1 MQLRPAPASGAQR
14 STLEELVRSGPN
26 LRGLNRTVKA
36 LVLEESDQAL
46 LALARSLARAVD
58 VDPCG
63 DCGAIQTAALWK
75 EYRATVL
82 ALLEAGTPDDV
93 DDETAAFRLTIQTPV
108 RAKVVNTPE
117 S

>member
-1 MQLRPAPASGAQR
+1 M
-14 STLEELVRSGPN
+14 VRAGPN

-36 LVLEESDQAL
+36 LELAEADQAL

-63 DCGAIQTAALWK
+63 DCGAIQTAAVWK

-108 RAKVVNTPE
+108 RATVVNSSDP
-117 S
+117 

>member
-1 MQLRPAPASGAQR
+1 MRA
-14 STLEELVRSGPN
+14 GPN

-36 LVLEESDQAL
+36 LELTEADQAL
-46 LALARSLARAVD
+46 LALARALAKAVD

-82 ALLEAGTPDDV
+82 ALLEAGTPDDA
-93 DDETAAFRLTIQTPV
+93 DDETTAFRLTIQTPV
-108 RAKVVNTPE
+108 RAKVGDTPE